1 MISVA
6 IDGTSGA
13 GKSSVADEVCKR
25 LNFLHLNT
33 GELYR
38 AIAYKAKKC
47 NIDYNDE
54 NELSKMITK
63 TKIDIKFIDG
73 KQIVYLDG
81 ENISNKLHNP
91 EMSRG
96 ASLVSQFKNIRE
108 SIKELQ
114 RSFAKQFDIVIE
126 GRDIGTEILP
136 NATHKIFLTASPEA
150 RAERRVKQLIEDGQD
165 NINYNEILDS
175 IKKRDYT
182 DSHRQISPL
191 KQAEDAIYI
200 DSSNLTFDE
209 VVNKILDI
217 IKG

>member
-1 MISVA
+1 MISIA

-13 GKSSVADEVCKR
+13 GKSSVADEVCKK
-25 LNFLHLNT
+25 LNYLHLNT

-38 AIAYKAKKC
+38 AIALKAKNS

-54 NELSKMITK
+54 EALNNMIASTN
-63 TKIDIKFIDG
+63 IDVKYIDG
-73 KQIVYLDG
+73 KQVVYLDG
-81 ENISNKLHNP
+81 DNVAGKLHNP
-91 EMSRG
+91 EMSKG
-96 ASLVSQFKNIRE
+96 ASLVSQFRAVRE

-114 RSFAKQFDIVIE
+114 RKFASEFDIVIE

-136 NATHKIFLTASPEA
+136 NATFKIFLTASPEA
-150 RAERRVKQLIEDGQD
+150 RAERRVKQLIEDGQQ
-165 NINYNEILDS
+165 NINYDEILEA

-182 DSHRQISPL
+182 DTHREISPL
-191 KQAEDAIYI
+191 KQADDAIFI

-217 IKG
+217 VKR

>member
-38 AIAYKAKKC
+38 AIAYKAKNC

-91 EMSRG
+91 EMSKG
-96 ASLVSQFKNIRE
+96 ASLVSQFKDIRE

-136 NATHKIFLTASPEA
+136 NATHKIFLTASPES
-150 RAERRVKQLIEDGQD
+150 RAERRVKQLIEDGQE

-217 IKG
+217 IKR

>member
-1 MISVA
+1 MISIA

-13 GKSSVADEVCKR
+13 GKSSVADEVCKQ

-38 AIAYKAKKC
+38 AIALKAKNC
-47 NIDYNDE
+47 NIDYTDE
-54 NELSKMITK
+54 ESLNKMIT
-63 TKIDIKFIDG
+63 TTIIDVKYVDG

-81 ENISNKLHNP
+81 ENVAGKLHNP
-91 EMSRG
+91 EMSKG
-96 ASLVSQFKNIRE
+96 ASLVSQFKAIRE

-114 RSFAKQFDIVIE
+114 RKFANEFDIVIE

-136 NATHKIFLTASPEA
+136 NATYKIFLTASPEA
-150 RAERRVKQLIEDGQD
+150 RAERRVKQLIEDGQQ
-165 NINYNEILDS
+165 NINYDEILEA

-182 DSHRQISPL
+182 DTHREISPL
-191 KQAEDAIYI
+191 KQANDAVLI

-209 VVNKILDI
+209 VVNKILEI
-217 IKG
+217 IKR